1 MYIYIY
7 IYKDFKP
14 YIYNMS
20 IYTYL
25 MYLTFTG
32 FHITGNHFLGNH
44 VDVIFGHCTCP
55 RRNSPTQD
63 ATEGSQKAL
72 AKVGSEQ
79 AMNGWNCGNSKHGP
93 PPSPLPIDAVWR
105 RWSHEDQWYRQD
117 RQGHGWSR
125 MVTDGHEWSRMVT
138 NGHGSVVWNCENF
151 RVCRKDHAG
160 FQRQKDVMSLQLRLN
175 ACAMIS
181 LGTPAGSECT
191 RATFWTV
198 TLFLNILNCGRRSS
212 GISVRSV
219 CCSNMMLT

>member
-1 MYIYIY
+1 
-7 IYKDFKP
+7 
-14 YIYNMS
+14 MS

-25 MYLTFTG
+25 MYIHTLYLTFTE
-32 FHITGNHFLGNH
+32 FLFSWLSQDFTGNHFLGNH
-44 VDVIFGHCTCP
+44 VHVIFGHCTCP
-55 RRNSPTQD
+55 HRNSPTQD

-93 PPSPLPIDAVWR
+93 PPSPPSPIDAVWR

-125 MVTDGHEWSRMVT
+125 MVT

-160 FQRQKDVMSLQLRLN
+160 FQWQKDVMSLQLRLN

-198 TLFLNILNCGRRSS
+198 TLFLNCGRRSCVAL
-212 GISVRSV
+212 GFQLGLCVQT
-219 CCSNMMLT
+219 CSPSPS